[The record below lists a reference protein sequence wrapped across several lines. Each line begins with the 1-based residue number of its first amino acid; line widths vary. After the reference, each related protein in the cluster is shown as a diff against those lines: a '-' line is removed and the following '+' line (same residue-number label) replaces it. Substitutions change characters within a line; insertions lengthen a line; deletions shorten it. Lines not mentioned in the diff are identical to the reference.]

1 MASVIGTDDALHRL
15 TRLPGWRLDNG
26 AITKEF
32 TFGGFPDAVAFV
44 SALVAPAEAADHHP
58 DIEIHYRRVLVRYST
73 HSAGGLTPKD
83 FAGAADAEAV
93 ARALSAGASAS
104 E

>member
-1 MASVIGTDDALHRL
+1 MQNLSDDDARQRL
-15 TRLPGWRLDNG
+15 EHLPGWQLAPG
-26 AITKEF
+26 AITKDF
-32 TFGGFPDAVAFV
+32 TFGGFPEAVAFA

-58 DIEIHYRRVLVRYST
+58 DLEIHYRTVHVRYST
-73 HSAGGLTPKD
+73 HSAGGLTVKD

-93 ARALSAGASAS
+93 ARQLADGASAS

>member
-1 MASVIGTDDALHRL
+1 MTLIPTDDARRRL
-15 TRLPGWRLDNG
+15 EHLPGWQLADG
-26 AITKEF
+26 AIAKEF

-58 DIEIHYRRVLVRYST
+58 DLEIHYRRVLVRYST
-73 HSAGGLTPKD
+73 HSAGGLTVKD
-83 FAGAADAEAV
+83 FAGAADAEAL
-93 ARALSAGASAS
+93 ARQLTAGASAS